1 MRIWDIDAGFL
12 NSPSL
17 LGEHR
22 ELHAIDSIIVNEK
35 RGYARHPE
43 TLRWKGYR
51 GGLALRHAMLVA
63 EMRLRGFKH
72 HSPLEIRGTGSR
84 WPPSFL
90 DEPGEQYG
98 ILREKYRHRDGG
110 RIPLADGIQTLW
122 ARHKYSVMARD
133 YNRYRTIGPLVARR
147 GITFA
152 ELARELTAN
161 LRTEPPARSLE
172 NALLHLWGHVS
183 KYTEARPC
191 ADAPATLLRAIQE
204 LSFRHTVSYLIQ
216 STALGE
222 LAAWIDRQGSV
233 TDPR

>member
-63 EMRLRGFKH
+63 EMRLRGFNH
-72 HSPLEIRGTGSR
+72 HSPLEIGDRDCR
-84 WPPSFL
+84 WPPVFL
-90 DEPGEQYG
+90 DEPGDQYG
-98 ILREKYRHRDGG
+98 ILGEKYRHRDGG
-110 RIPLADGIQTLW
+110 RIPLPDGIQTLW
-122 ARHKYSVMARD
+122 AGHKYSVMARD
-133 YNRYRTIGPLVARR
+133 YHLYRTIGPLVARR

-152 ELARELTAN
+152 ELSRELTAA
-161 LRTEPPARSLE
+161 LRREPPTSSLE

-183 KYTEARPC
+183 KYTEARPPT
-191 ADAPATLLRAIQE
+191 DAPATLLRAIQE
-204 LSFRHTVSYLIQ
+204 LSFHHTVSYLIQ

-222 LAAWIDRQGSV
+222 LAAWIDRQVGV
-233 TDPR
+233 TDP